1 MIKNLKNR
9 LFKSNLFKSA
19 GVYTLFNLLDKAIPF
34 LLLPIVTRY
43 LLPEEY
49 GIYVLYQALIGF
61 LLPFVSLN
69 TDSAILINYFKLKK
83 TEFNL
88 YLSNG
93 VFIFAINFIVL
104 SILYFFLKNSFSAL
118 IDFPAEW
125 LLSILLICPMQYLTK
140 LVKNLWQ
147 VKKEIYKY
155 GFFSVSLT
163 LFKNLLM
170 ILFIVGLEY
179 KWEGLIISQLI
190 GWGVFS
196 IISLIILLNNGYLKL
211 KINKPYIYDNLKV
224 GSPLTLHQLGGW
236 LGDLSSRLIISAVIG
251 KEALGSYGI
260 GATFGL
266 IVLLLQ
272 DAFNKAFVPYLFEEL
287 KNLNKEKELKLV
299 KITYLYNLLILII
312 GLGIGIIGYFGVGLI
327 FGSEYESSKNFIIWL
342 TLAYAFDGMYKSHV
356 NYIFYS
362 KKTYLL
368 LLITLTTG
376 IANIALSYFLVTNY
390 GVIGAAQALF
400 CVYLTSYG
408 LAWYIGNRVI
418 PMPWFSKNI
427 FNIVKN

>member
-1 MIKNLKNR
+1 MILTKLY
-9 LFKSNLFKSA
+9 KSNLFKSS
-19 GVYTLFNLLDKAIPF
+19 GLYTIFNVVDKVIPF

-49 GIYVLYQALIGF
+49 GVYVLYQALVGF
-61 LLPFVSLN
+61 LLPFVTLN

-83 TEFNL
+83 TEFNV

-93 VFIFAINFIVL
+93 VFIFVINLIIISV
-104 SILYFFLKNSFSAL
+104 LYFLFKNSFSDL
-118 IDFPAEW
+118 IDFPSNW
-125 LLSILLICPMQYLTK
+125 LFAILLICPMQYLTK

-147 VKKEIYKY
+147 VKKEVYKY
-155 GFFSVSLT
+155 GFFSISLT

-170 ILFIVGLEY
+170 ILFIVVFEY

-196 IISLIILLNNGYLKL
+196 IISISILLYNGYIKL
-211 KINKPYIYDNLKV
+211 KIKKPYIYDNIIV

-236 LGDLSSRLIISAVIG
+236 LGDLSSRLIIGAILGKQAV
-251 KEALGSYGI
+251 GSYGI

-266 IVLLLQ
+266 MVLLLQ

-287 KNLNKEKELKLV
+287 KKLNKEKEIKLV
-299 KITYLYNLLILII
+299 RITYLYNSLILII
-312 GLGIGIIGYFGVGLI
+312 GFGVGIVGYFGVGLI

-376 IANIALSYFLVTNY
+376 VANVGLSYLLVSNY

-400 CVYLTSYG
+400 FVYFTSYI
-408 LAWYIGNRVI
+408 LAWYIGNRII
-418 PMPWFSKNI
+418 PMPWFSKKI
-427 FNIVKN
+427 FRY